1 MACRMQQHP
10 IFELVSATFG
20 SPHLVVVVPPCQ
32 FRDLLMAVRTESVLA
47 FPESQQLPFSPERAF
62 HFHAEALLEIHFPCG
77 VKGVGGPLDFDV
89 PLDGR
94 LCGPEERNGFQPSV
108 PSNDDS

>member
-1 MACRMQQHP
+1 MAGRMQQHP

-20 SPHLVVVVPPCQ
+20 SPHLVMVVPPCQ

-47 FPESQQLPFSPERAF
+47 FPEGQQLPFSPERAF
-62 HFHAEALLEIHFPCG
+62 HFHAEALLEVHLPYG
-77 VKGVGGPLDFDV
+77 VKWIGFSPDFDV
-89 PLDGR
+89 PFDGG
-94 LCGPEERNGFQPSV
+94 LCCTEEPNGFQPSV